1 MYLGPHLT
9 SVVTNQFKENS
20 VLKKKRKKERNIGK
34 YLTDFGKGFLQCD
47 TKNVIYI

>member
-1 MYLGPHLT
+1 MYLDRHLT

-20 VLKKKRKKERNIGK
+20 MLKNRNIGK